1 MRLPPAGDTGD
12 IVVGWL
18 VRLVA
23 SLAVVGVLVFDGVS
37 LGVARLDVADDA
49 ASGSRAA
56 SRAVESGAT
65 TQAAYDAAWR
75 AVVEDR
81 VGVDLPVAGF
91 AVGADGTATV
101 TVERSV
107 PTLVLQ
113 YVPGS
118 DDWLT
123 VSATSTHTPG

>member
-1 MRLPPAGDTGD
+1 MAGDTGD

-37 LGVARLDVADDA
+37 LGVAHLEVSDDA
-49 ASGSRAA
+49 ATASRAA
-56 SRAVESGAT
+56 SRAAEAGAT

-75 AVVEDR
+75 AVAEDE
-81 VGVDLPVAGF
+81 VGVELPVDGF
-91 AVGADGTATV
+91 AATADGTVTV
-101 TVERSV
+101 TVQRTV

-123 VSATSTHTPG
+123 VSATSTHTPD